1 MNLLTSKTH
10 QYINLI
16 MADIKGVAEEGR
28 LVTLDRGLTKVKQ
41 FNHFSQQD
49 HQWQVKLLS
58 LKNMWVPKELL
69 LR

>member
-1 MNLLTSKTH
+1 
-10 QYINLI
+10 
-16 MADIKGVAEEGR
+16 MAAIKGVAEEGR